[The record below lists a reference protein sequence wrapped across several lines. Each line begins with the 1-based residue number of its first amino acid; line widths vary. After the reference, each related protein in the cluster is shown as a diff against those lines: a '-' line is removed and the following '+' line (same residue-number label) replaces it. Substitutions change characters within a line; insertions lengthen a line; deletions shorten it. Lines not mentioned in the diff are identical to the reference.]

1 MTIKSPI
8 INIMTKAAYKAGNK
22 LIKDFREVENLQVS
36 KKGVG
41 DFVSTADF
49 NSEETI
55 INELQKFYPNID
67 IIAEETNPNIND
79 NKSEKK
85 FLVDPLDGTL
95 NFLHG
100 LPHFS
105 ISIALMYKEEIISGI
120 VYDPIKDEMF
130 WAEKG
135 IGAFLNNS
143 RIRVSSRN
151 DLTEGLIATGIPW
164 KGRTQKK
171 HKNYIKILQN
181 VMKNCSGVRR
191 FGSAALDLAYVAS
204 GRYDAF
210 WEFGLKI
217 WDIASG
223 SLLVREAGGFLGEIS
238 GEVNFLYTGNIF
250 ACNNNLIDEF
260 KKKIIKF

>member
-1 MTIKSPI
+1 MTVKSPI

-67 IIAEETNPNIND
+67 IIAEETNPNISD
-79 NKSEKK
+79 NKNEKK

-171 HKNYIKILQN
+171 HKNYIKNTSKCYEKL
-181 VMKNCSGVRR
+181 
-191 FGSAALDLAYVAS
+191 
-204 GRYDAF
+204 F
-210 WEFGLKI
+210 W
-217 WDIASG
+217 S
-223 SLLVREAGGFLGEIS
+223 
-238 GEVNFLYTGNIF
+238 
-250 ACNNNLIDEF
+250 
-260 KKKIIKF
+260 